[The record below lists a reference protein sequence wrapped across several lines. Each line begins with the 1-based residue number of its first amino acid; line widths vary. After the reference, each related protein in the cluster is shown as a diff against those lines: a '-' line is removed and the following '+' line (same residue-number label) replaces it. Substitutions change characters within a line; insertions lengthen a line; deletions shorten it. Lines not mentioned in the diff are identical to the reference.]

1 MQKIFTV
8 TRKEWAEVF
17 KNRFV
22 LFTVAFMPLF
32 FTLFPLFMVTQGES
46 MGSTGD
52 IPPEIVAMCE
62 DLGGLECIQ
71 AFLVQ
76 QFLIFYMII
85 PIMIPVTIA
94 SYSIVGEKTTR
105 TLEPVLATP
114 ITTVELLAGKALAGV
129 LPALAATWSCYAI
142 FYIGL
147 TVLIGNPNVT
157 AGLTQPLWLLAIFV
171 IGPLLSV
178 LGVSLA
184 VMISSR
190 ANDPRVSEQLSAMV
204 VVPLVFL
211 FIAQVSGYVS
221 LSTTSLIYATLVL
234 ALIDLGLLY
243 FASQIFQRET
253 ILTRWK

>member
-32 FTLFPLFMVTQGES
+32 FTIFPLFMVSQGES
-46 MGSTGD
+46 MGNMGD

-62 DLGGLECIQ
+62 DMGGLECIQ
-71 AFLVQ
+71 SFLVQ

-105 TLEPVLATP
+105 TLEPILATP

-129 LPALAATWSCYAI
+129 IPALLATWGCYAI

-147 TVLIGNPNVT
+147 KLMIANPTVT
-157 AGLTQPLWLLAIFV
+157 ASLTQPLWLLAIFA

-190 ANDPRVSEQLSAMV
+190 VNDPRIAEQLSAMV

-211 FIAQVSGYVS
+211 FIAQVSGYIS
-221 LSTTSLIYATLVL
+221 LSMTSMSYATLVL

-243 FASQIFQRET
+243 FAAQIFQRES

>member
-1 MQKIFTV
+1 MQKIITV

-22 LFTVAFMPLF
+22 LFTVAFMPLL
-32 FTLFPLFMVTQGES
+32 FTILPLILVSQGEA
-46 MGSTGD
+46 MGGTGD
-52 IPPEIVAMCE
+52 IPPEIVEMCA
-62 DLGGLECIQ
+62 DLGGEECIQ
-71 AFLVQ
+71 SFLVQ
-76 QFLIFYMII
+76 QFVVFYMII

-129 LPALAATWSCYAI
+129 LPALAATWGSYAL

-147 TVLIGNPNVT
+147 TLLLGNPAVT
-157 AGLTQPLWLLAIFV
+157 AVLTQPLWLLAIFV
-171 IGPLLSV
+171 LGPLLSV

-190 ANDPRVSEQLSAMV
+190 VNDPRIAEQLSAMV

-211 FIAQVSGYVS
+211 FIAQVSGFVT
-221 LSTTSLIYATLVL
+221 LSMTTMAYGAL
-234 ALIDLGLLY
+234 ALAVIDLGLLY